1 MKAPQFWYEPN
12 TWKAKFLYPLGYFY
26 NLLTLLRGKLAKP
39 QSYSCLTICIGN
51 LNVGGT
57 GKTPTTIALAQHF
70 LKKGLQVHVV
80 SRGYKGKFQGTFLVD
95 PQKHKSDEVGDEPLL
110 ISEFTSVWV
119 SNKRKNGIA
128 AAENAGAQI
137 VLLDDG
143 FQDPSFHKDFSLIVV
158 DGEKGFGNKKCMP
171 AGPLRENI
179 VQGFKRADALVIV
192 GQRIYKFDT
201 FPTHLKIIHST
212 LKPIETGMNWK
223 EGKYLAFAGIAD
235 PSKFFKTLRSLGANL
250 IDCVALSDHQNLD
263 GQVLKRLERKA
274 NSAHAQLVTT
284 EKDAVRLSNTFR
296 KKVLSLPVR
305 IEFDDKNELE
315 NLFNI

>member
-95 PQKHKSDEVGDEPLL
+95 PQNHKSDEVGDEPLL
-110 ISEFTSVWV
+110 MSEFTSVWV

>member
-110 ISEFTSVWV
+110 MSEFTSVWV

-250 IDCVALSDHQNLD
+250 IDCVALSDHQKLD

-284 EKDAVRLSNTFR
+284 EKDAVRLSNTYR

>member
-110 ISEFTSVWV
+110 MSEFTSVWV

-250 IDCVALSDHQNLD
+250 IDCVALSDHQKLD

-274 NSAHAQLVTT
+274 NLAHAQLVTT
-284 EKDAVRLSNTFR
+284 EKDAVRLSNTYR

>member
-1 MKAPQFWYEPN
+1 
-12 TWKAKFLYPLGYFY
+12 
-26 NLLTLLRGKLAKP
+26 LLRGKLAKP

-110 ISEFTSVWV
+110 MSEFTSVWV

-201 FPTHLKIIHST
+201 FPTHLKIIRST

>member
-70 LKKGLQVHVV
+70 LKKGLQVHIV

-110 ISEFTSVWV
+110 MSEFTSVWV

-250 IDCVALSDHQNLD
+250 IDCVALSDHQKLD

-284 EKDAVRLSNTFR
+284 EKDAVRLSNTYR

>member
-110 ISEFTSVWV
+110 MSEFTSVWV

-201 FPTHLKIIHST
+201 FPTHLKIIHSK

-284 EKDAVRLSNTFR
+284 EKDAVRLSKTFR

>member
-110 ISEFTSVWV
+110 MSEFTSVWV

-284 EKDAVRLSNTFR
+284 EKDAVRLSKSFR

>member
-1 MKAPQFWYEPN
+1 MRAPQFWYEPN

-110 ISEFTSVWV
+110 MSEFTSVWV

-250 IDCVALSDHQNLD
+250 IDCVALSDHQKLD

-284 EKDAVRLSNTFR
+284 EKDAVRLSNTYR

>member
-39 QSYSCLTICIGN
+39 QSYNCLTICIGN

-110 ISEFTSVWV
+110 MSEFTSVWV

-250 IDCVALSDHQNLD
+250 IDCVALSDHQNLN

>member
-95 PQKHKSDEVGDEPLL
+95 PQMHKSDEVGDEPLL

-250 IDCVALSDHQNLD
+250 IDCVALSDHQKLD

-284 EKDAVRLSNTFR
+284 EKDAVRLSNTYR

>member
-110 ISEFTSVWV
+110 MSEFTSVWV

>member
-110 ISEFTSVWV
+110 MSEFTSVWV

-212 LKPIETGMNWK
+212 LKPIETGINWK

>member
-250 IDCVALSDHQNLD
+250 IDCVALSDHQKLD

-284 EKDAVRLSNTFR
+284 EKDAVRLSNTYR

>member
-110 ISEFTSVWV
+110 MSEFTSVWV

-284 EKDAVRLSNTFR
+284 EKDAVRLSKTFR

>member
-80 SRGYKGKFQGTFLVD
+80 SRGYKGKFDGTFLVD

-110 ISEFTSVWV
+110 MSEFVSVWV

-284 EKDAVRLSNTFR
+284 EKDAVRLSNTYR

>member
-26 NLLTLLRGKLAKP
+26 NLLTWLRGKLAKP

-110 ISEFTSVWV
+110 MSEFTSVWV

-192 GQRIYKFDT
+192 GKRIYKFDT

-250 IDCVALSDHQNLD
+250 IDCVALSDHQKLD

>member
-51 LNVGGT
+51 LNVGGS

-110 ISEFTSVWV
+110 MSEFTSVWV

-284 EKDAVRLSNTFR
+284 EKDAVRLSNTYR

>member
-110 ISEFTSVWV
+110 MSEFTSVWV

-250 IDCVALSDHQNLD
+250 IDCVALSDHQKLD

-315 NLFNI
+315 NLFKI

>member
-110 ISEFTSVWV
+110 MSEFTSVWV

-192 GQRIYKFDT
+192 GHRIYKFDT

-250 IDCVALSDHQNLD
+250 IDCVALSDHQKLD

-284 EKDAVRLSNTFR
+284 EKDAVRLSNTYR

>member
-110 ISEFTSVWV
+110 MSEFTSVWV

-284 EKDAVRLSNTFR
+284 EKDAVRLSKTFR
-296 KKVLSLPVR
+296 KKVLSLPVM

>member
-110 ISEFTSVWV
+110 MSEFTSVWV

-274 NSAHAQLVTT
+274 NLAHAQLVTT
-284 EKDAVRLSNTFR
+284 EKDAVRLSKTFR

>member
-110 ISEFTSVWV
+110 MSEFTSVWV

-212 LKPIETGMNWK
+212 LKPTETGMNWK

>member
-1 MKAPQFWYEPN
+1 LEG
-12 TWKAKFLYPLGYFY
+12 KFLYPLGYFY

-110 ISEFTSVWV
+110 MSEFTSVWV

>member
-110 ISEFTSVWV
+110 MSEFTSVWI
-119 SNKRKNGIA
+119 SNKRKSGIA

-284 EKDAVRLSNTFR
+284 EKDAVRLSKTFR

>member
-110 ISEFTSVWV
+110 MSEFTSVWV

-250 IDCVALSDHQNLD
+250 IDCVALSDHQKLD

>member
-57 GKTPTTIALAQHF
+57 GKTPTTIALAEHF

-110 ISEFTSVWV
+110 MSEFTSVWV

>member
-110 ISEFTSVWV
+110 MSEFTSVWV

-263 GQVLKRLERKA
+263 GQVIKRLERKA

-284 EKDAVRLSNTFR
+284 EKDAVRLANTYR

>member
-110 ISEFTSVWV
+110 MSEFTSVWV

-250 IDCVALSDHQNLD
+250 IDCVALSDHQKLD
-263 GQVLKRLERKA
+263 GQVLKRLDRKA
-274 NSAHAQLVTT
+274 SSAHAQLVTT
-284 EKDAVRLSNTFR
+284 EKDAVRLSKTFR

>member
-110 ISEFTSVWV
+110 MSEFTSVWV

-250 IDCVALSDHQNLD
+250 IDCVALGDHQKLD

>member
-110 ISEFTSVWV
+110 MSEFTSVWV

-179 VQGFKRADALVIV
+179 AQGFKRADALVIV

-284 EKDAVRLSNTFR
+284 EKDAVRLSNTYR

>member
-110 ISEFTSVWV
+110 MSEFTSVWV

-250 IDCVALSDHQNLD
+250 IDCVALSDHQKLD

-274 NSAHAQLVTT
+274 NSANSQLVTT

>member
-110 ISEFTSVWV
+110 MSEFTSVWV

-192 GQRIYKFDT
+192 GERIYKFDT

>member
-39 QSYSCLTICIGN
+39 QSYNCLTICIGN

-110 ISEFTSVWV
+110 MSEFTSVWV